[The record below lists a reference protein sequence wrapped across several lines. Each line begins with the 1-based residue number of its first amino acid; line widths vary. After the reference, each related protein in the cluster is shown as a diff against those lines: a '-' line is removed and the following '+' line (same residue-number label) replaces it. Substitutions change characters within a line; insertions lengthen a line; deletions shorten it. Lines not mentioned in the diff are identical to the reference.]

1 MSTQKKK
8 KKNGTILVLDYRAFD
23 VSSWQGLISLQ
34 ETYFFQRPSKQ
45 PSPRS
50 TDRARS
56 NRSNSPDIIKIKTPP
71 PYPLSLPRVHRVQ
84 HIYSNSSGY
93 TDTIFCSI
101 PAYVEDRGRRNRRK
115 EMSIEIR
122 DHKSRISGARRERS
136 HATLDFLASI
146 YRFESID
153 LRLIYRIL
161 YVPSDKALYVA
172 GVKGGDE
179 GGGTGFMTAP
189 VIFPCFSSVPTIPC
203 TDLLVTRSSTILD

>member
-8 KKNGTILVLDYRAFD
+8 KKTEPFSFSITVRLTFLRDKASFLSRKHTFSNVLPSNLLRVQPTERDPIDRIHR
-23 VSSWQGLISLQ
+23 ISLKLKH
-34 ETYFFQRPSKQ
+34 RHP
-45 PSPRS
+45 
-50 TDRARS
+50 
-56 NRSNSPDIIKIKTPP
+56 I
-71 PYPLSLPRVHRVQ
+71 PLSLPRVHRVQ